1 MNDRVASGVVS
12 VLHYLAQ
19 ENECSEVRLCCESNF
34 GTENKEIDFPKPTNM
49 FFDFLISYFIYN
61 SIWPLG
67 RKIVYNMIFSCV
79 WSEREI
85 I

>member
-1 MNDRVASGVVS
+1 MSILSKRQTVKNQRFNWMNDRVASGVVS

-19 ENECSEVRLCCESNF
+19 ENECSEVRLCCESNL

-61 SIWPLG
+61 SI
-67 RKIVYNMIFSCV
+67 
-79 WSEREI
+79 
-85 I
+85 